1 MVTHADAHHAQHH
14 GDACQC
20 HVTVTPSMLI
30 IFRNKSALWA
40 VFAGGGGC
48 SSLFGVQ
55 GFGHHLHPVLRG
67 CILAWFWVAHLPQG
81 LFYFHPTYILGGPF
95 HLQAIP
101 SALFLSSATSLV
113 LKSCEVELSPPLKRS
128 PTRGGRNCSL
138 GAFLFSHIPL
148 ESGQRRS

>member
-1 MVTHADAHHAQHH
+1 MVTRADAHHAQCH

-20 HVTVTPSMLI
+20 HVTVTPSMLV
-30 IFRNKSALWA
+30 IFRNKSALRA
-40 VFAGGGGC
+40 VFAGAGGV
-48 SSLFGVQ
+48 LLYLEFRALVTY
-55 GFGHHLHPVLRG
+55 LHPFLRG

-101 SALFLSSATSLV
+101 SALFLSSATSLL

-138 GAFLFSHIPL
+138 GAFLFSHVPL